1 MKTSLADYIRWYADF
16 SFYEKEFTEVDN
28 LVLSSLAYYRY
39 DLKKHDNQ
47 PVSLRRA
54 VKNSFDNDDFLEAAY
69 HSRRFGSLLVHDC
82 TEVFD
87 GKTSTQF
94 AAMTIHLYD
103 NVYYIAFRGTDNSLV
118 GWREDFMIS
127 YRMTDG
133 QNRAVK
139 YLEDHITENNMYFVG
154 GHSKGGNLALYGC
167 SHLDDVRL
175 GRILHIYNN
184 DGPGLC
190 PEVSD
195 VSRVAKIGDRV
206 TQIMPTYCVFGKIF
220 EHDFKDK
227 RIVTSSNNGMMQH
240 DIFSWEV
247 ENGKLSIAKSFDP
260 ECEWIDAVA
269 DKWLE
274 DVTPE
279 EREKLVRIVF
289 DTFDK
294 DGKATF
300 DSALAKGLDG
310 VDDLLKNMVKSDTIK
325 TAAKLPEKAVFGGFF
340 ENFRKGNLKKFISAN
355 ELKEGVVYILFGV
368 LMLAIPHRA
377 VQLLIIALF
386 GGFAVFQLI
395 YTIRSLIKSKW
406 NFEKERARVYILVL
420 AVTLFVLILVK
431 QNAAFIVGCGA
442 AGGWLLVVAYKSF
455 LAVRKAQKR
464 DFLYY
469 KNIVKAV
476 LYTACGIAILVIPS
490 DALRWVVLSI
500 GVVMTVDGI
509 CTIVY
514 SIIRANDRYSIKYN
528 HFKEKMGKKDKT
540 A

>member
-1 MKTSLADYIRWYADF
+1 MKTSLADYIRWYEDF

-28 LVLSSLAYYRY
+28 LVLSMLAYYRY
-39 DLKKHDNQ
+39 DLKKHDGE
-47 PVSLRRA
+47 PLSLRRA
-54 VKNSFDNDDFLEAAY
+54 VKNSFDSDDFLEAAY
-69 HSRRFGSLLVHDC
+69 HSRRFGSLMVHDF

-87 GKTSTQF
+87 RKTSTQF
-94 AAMTIHLYD
+94 AAMTVHLYD
-103 NVYYIAFRGTDNSLV
+103 NVYYIAFRGTDNSLI

-127 YRMTDG
+127 YRSTDG

-139 YLEDHITENNMYFVG
+139 YLEDHIEENNMYFVG

-175 GRILHIYNN
+175 GRVLHIYNN

-195 VSRVAKIGDRV
+195 VSRIERIADRV
-206 TQIMPTYCVFGKIF
+206 TQIMPTYCIFGKIF

-227 RIVTSSNNGMMQH
+227 KIITSSNSGIMEH

-247 ENGKLSIAKSFDP
+247 ENGKLSITKNFDP
-260 ECEWIDAVA
+260 DCEWIDAVA
-269 DKWLE
+269 DKWLD

-279 EREKLVRIVF
+279 EREKLVSIVF

-300 DSALAKGLDG
+300 DSAMAKGMSG
-310 VDDLLKNMVKSDTIK
+310 VDDLLKNMYKSDTIK
-325 TAAKLPEKAVFGGFF
+325 TAAKLPEKAVFGSFF
-340 ENFRKGNLKKFISAN
+340 ERFRKGKLKQFISAN
-355 ELKEGVVYILFGV
+355 ELKEGLAFIAFGV
-368 LMLAIPHRA
+368 LMLAVPRNA
-377 VQLLIIALF
+377 LQLTIILLL
-386 GGFAVFQLI
+386 GGLAVFQLI
-395 YTIRSLIKSKW
+395 YTIRALIKSKW
-406 NFEKERARVYILVL
+406 NFEKERVRVYILVV

-431 QNAAFIVGCGA
+431 ENAAFIVSCGL
-442 AGGWLLVVAYKSF
+442 AGGWLLYTAYKS
-455 LAVRKAQKR
+455 LTAVRKAEKR
-464 DFLYY
+464 GFLYY
-469 KNIVKAV
+469 KNVVKVV
-476 LYTACGIAILVIPS
+476 LYTACGIAILVVPH

-500 GVVMTVDGI
+500 GALMTIDGI